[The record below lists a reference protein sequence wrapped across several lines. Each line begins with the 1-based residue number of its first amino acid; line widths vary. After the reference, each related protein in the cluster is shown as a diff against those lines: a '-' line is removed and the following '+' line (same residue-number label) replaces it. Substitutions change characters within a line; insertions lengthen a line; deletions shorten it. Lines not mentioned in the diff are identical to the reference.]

1 MKRSDRI
8 AEAIEHLRSQSVKI
22 ALSYRRCLINHSEAS
37 RMIYDRNVIIRKLQ
51 RGEYLI
57 R

>member
-8 AEAIEHLRSQSVKI
+8 EQAIEQLRSQNIRI
-22 ALSYRRCLINHSEAS
+22 ALSYRRCLVNHSDAS

>member
-1 MKRSDRI
+1 MKRIDRI
-8 AEAIEHLRSQSVKI
+8 EQAIEQLRSDSVRI

>member
-1 MKRSDRI
+1 MKRTDRI
-8 AEAIEHLRSQSVKI
+8 VEAIERLRSDNIRI
-22 ALSYRRCLINHSEAS
+22 ALSYRRCLLNHSDAS